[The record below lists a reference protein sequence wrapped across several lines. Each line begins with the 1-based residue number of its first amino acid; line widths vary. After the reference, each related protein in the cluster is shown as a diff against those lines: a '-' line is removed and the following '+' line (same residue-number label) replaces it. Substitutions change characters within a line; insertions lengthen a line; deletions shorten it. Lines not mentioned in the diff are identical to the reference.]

1 MKSYRIILM
10 MVLIA
15 VIAYGCRDPEPD
27 ETEILNEW
35 IWDVMNDVYLWSEDI
50 DPSLYPT
57 NETDP
62 EAFFY
67 SILSDNDR
75 FSWIVDDYQALLNSF
90 NNIELS
96 SGISPYFIR
105 AGETDQVVVIV
116 EYVSKGSPAESA
128 GIMRGDIIVEIN
140 GTMLTIDNYVDLF
153 YNESLTLEFADF
165 TDSGITA
172 NGKSVSITA
181 KVIEQNPVIYSDVID
196 FHDQKIGYI
205 VYTGF
210 SLGEGNKWQDSLD
223 YIFADFQN
231 SGITDLIM
239 DIRYNPGGRVSVAT
253 HIASTISPSD
263 IPGSENVFVN
273 YEWNSAYNEYFLNEE
288 GENSENLVVL
298 FEDDPY
304 INFDLDN
311 IYFLTSPHSA
321 SASELIIIG
330 LQPYMNVVQIG
341 EYTYG
346 KCYGSI
352 TIPDIEDPPRH
363 NWAMQPIVFKFANA
377 DGFTDFNDGLVPSIY
392 IDDNLLIAKQF
403 GDITDP
409 IVARALEEITGVSP
423 VSKKALS
430 RRTSIGYELLPDPV
444 RDMKSSAIK

>member
-1 MKSYRIILM
+1 M